1 MSRFVSCTFLALSA
15 CGLGGADST
24 DTVAPAAAFASVTA
38 DGLEVTVGLDAERY
52 LTQANTIRCIK
63 GPCPSN
69 AVAPVLQVTLSVTNT
84 PARPVALELPSAQ
97 RFDLQVFDGTGE
109 VVTTWSMDKLFLMST
124 QTVTLAPGEREE
136 WLTELPFVPDL
147 AGDFT
152 LQATVVGAAAT
163 PRVDF
168 VVALP

>member
-1 MSRFVSCTFLALSA
+1 VSCIFLALSA
-15 CGLGGADST
+15 CDLGGAAPL
-24 DTVAPAAAFASVTA
+24 DTVAPATPFASATA

-63 GPCPSN
+63 APCPSN
-69 AVAPVLQVTLSVTNT
+69 AVAPVLQVLLSVTNT
-84 PARPVALELPSAQ
+84 TAEPVSLDLPSGQ
-97 RFDLQVFDGTGE
+97 RFELQVFDETGT
-109 VVTTWSMDKLFLMST
+109 VVTTWSMDKLFMMST
-124 QTVTLAPGEREE
+124 QTVTLAPGERQD

-147 AGDFT
+147 AGDFEM
-152 LQATVVGAAAT
+152 QATVIGAAAT